1 MLTCPFGMSLRAQF
15 PRFSIM
21 RRQNFTDTVSQTRV
35 GTFGQFGVGLTAQPI
50 QNPNWTLFARVDWRT
65 GSNIYGGTL
74 TGGFRYQF

>member
-1 MLTCPFGMSLRAQF
+1 
-15 PRFSIM
+15 
-21 RRQNFTDTVSQTRV
+21 
-35 GTFGQFGVGLTAQPI
+35 LTAQPI